1 MGAQYTTVDRVY
13 NLEPLCGSLSDLTS
27 SQIVTAFIEPTE
39 GEIHARISRRYE
51 VPVADT
57 VPVLIGIADDL
68 VVYRI
73 LSRRMFTADQLKNSV
88 WPDRFK
94 ESLETLG
101 EIAKG
106 TILLV
111 NSAGTLISQRSS
123 VAEAQSNVDNYL
135 PTFHDGGGWLDQVK
149 DGDKA
154 TDEADARSA
163 VLGGT

>member
-1 MGAQYTTVDRVY
+1 MGAQYTTVARVY
-13 NLEPLCGSLSDLTS
+13 DLEPLCGSLSDLSS
-27 SQIVTAFIEPTE
+27 SQIVTAFIEPAE

-51 VPVADT
+51 IPVAGT

-94 ESLETLG
+94 ESSATLD

-123 VAEAQSNVDNYL
+123 VAEAQSNSDGYL
-135 PTFHDGGGWLDQVK
+135 PTFHDGGSWLDQVK

-163 VLGGT
+163 TLDSA